1 MRGEYLILYT
11 TPEKLI
17 IWKHGI
23 IELTKTRKIVC
34 LAIDESHCVSEW
46 GHDFRPVYRNLSD
59 IRTWFSSCFTHDL
72 PMIALTATA
81 TPNIQKDIITNLK
94 LYQPFIVKSTFN
106 RPNLKYY
113 VKHRNNE
120 KDLVKVL
127 VECRREQLQQSGLD
141 LRTLAQTNLP
151 QFVSTLI
158 YVLTKKE
165 AETIMHNL
173 NEVKK
178 TIAELRDINVAFYHA
193 SMTNEERTRVHNGFA
208 GDKIN
213 VVVATIAFG
222 LGIHKPDIRLII
234 HYGIPKS
241 VESYYQQTGRAGRD
255 GLPAKCILLHRR
267 LDLARSYTIQMS
279 SNNNGVHDNS
289 ANSFSNPNQLV
300 NSIVAQIHTMSEYIS
315 CTKRCRRKFLLHYFN
330 DAIAANAI
338 DTFNCCDLCE
348 NYALKPNMECSINA
362 GKDVLLLL
370 QAIIDC
376 GQVYGIA
383 VPILMLH
390 GSHSKGLQRVRDY
403 SQFKTFSCGVHH
415 SEDWWKALAYQLATD
430 DENMITST
438 FAQAT
443 KGYGYEIFRVT
454 NKGMGYLA
462 SCHELYVDNMNK
474 SNGNAECIAGVG
486 VPLPYPLVP
495 SADLQEQIVT
505 ENKPTAGT
513 AHQYVVPE
521 SEFVFHHQL
530 SPSPLVADATTSS
543 LTLEQRSYLESCLN
557 KLRLQVAEKY
567 GFQPYQILSKQDI
580 LDLIS
585 HRPLHID
592 HLNGLS
598 GWGNAKIKQ
607 FGQDFIDELVHISQ
621 QHNYPTSLYVL
632 SYVEN
637 QQRLVAEGTNGS
649 EIMQE
654 SINATLLYQQQQR
667 VYCPYYLD
675 EHSNDG
681 MIDDVI
687 SVDGSAQ
694 INEIDRTY
702 DENHNVNTV
711 ASNENEEPFAFV
723 PNFSKYATNNKDN
736 DTIYRRTTSN
746 SHELIQ
752 KLDLWNGNGLL
763 GYHTIENDTTIIN
776 EENITNETINIKR
789 KSDTAA
795 ANAYRKLKLK
805 LCGIK

>member
-1 MRGEYLILYT
+1 MRGDYLILYT

-59 IRTWFSSCFTHDL
+59 IRTWFSSCFTHEL
-72 PMIALTATA
+72 PIIALTATA

-127 VECRREQLQQSGLD
+127 LECRREQLQQAGLD
-141 LRTLAQTNLP
+141 VGALRTATNVP
-151 QFVSTLI
+151 PFVSTLI

-165 AETIMHNL
+165 AETIVRNL
-173 NEVKK
+173 TEVTK
-178 TIAELRDINVAFYHA
+178 TIAELRDINVAYYHA
-193 SMTNEERTRVHNGFA
+193 SLTNEERSRVHNGFA
-208 GDKIN
+208 GDRIN
-213 VVVATIAFG
+213 IVVATIAFG

-279 SNNNGVHDNS
+279 SNNNSGHDVA
-289 ANSFSNPNQLV
+289 ANSFINPNQLV

-315 CTKRCRRKFLLHYFN
+315 CSKRCRRKFLLSYFN
-330 DAIAANAI
+330 DVVTANTSI
-338 DTFNCCDLCE
+338 DAFNCCDLCE
-348 NYALKPNMECSINA
+348 NFALKPSVECSINA
-362 GKDVLLLL
+362 GKDILLLL
-370 QAIIDC
+370 QAIIDS

-430 DENMITST
+430 DENMISST

-454 NKGMGYLA
+454 NKGTEYLA
-462 SCHELYVDNMNK
+462 SCHQLYVDHVNRN
-474 SNGNAECIAGVG
+474 NRNVECVAGVG
-486 VPLPYPLVP
+486 VPLPYPLIP
-495 SADLQEQIVT
+495 SVELQEQILL
-505 ENKPTAGT
+505 ENKPVTTA
-513 AHQYVVPE
+513 AQQSIV
-521 SEFVFHHQL
+521 SSSDFVFHHQL
-530 SPSPLVADATTSS
+530 PPPSSAIDATTAA
-543 LTLEQRSYLESCLN
+543 LTVEQRSYLESCLN

-592 HLNGLS
+592 QLNGLS

-607 FGQDFIDELVHISQ
+607 FGQEFIDELVHVSQ

-632 SYVEN
+632 SCIEN
-637 QQRLVAEGTNGS
+637 QQRLLIEGTSGS
-649 EIMQE
+649 AIMQE
-654 SINATLLYQQQQR
+654 TVNATLLQQQR
-667 VYCPYYLD
+667 VYRPYYLG
-675 EHSNDG
+675 EHSNEE
-681 MIDDVI
+681 VI
-687 SVDGSAQ
+687 EEDEVSIDGSAHA
-694 INEIDRTY
+694 NEVDETN
-702 DENHNVNTV
+702 DENYDHNT
-711 ASNENEEPFAFV
+711 SSSEYEESVAFV
-723 PNFSKYATNNKDN
+723 PTFSKYAVSSKDPYTVCRAGGN
-736 DTIYRRTTSN
+736 AD
-746 SHELIQ
+746 ELIQ

-763 GYHTIENDTTIIN
+763 GYHATESDPSGAK
-776 EENITNETINIKR
+776 EENNTKESMKIKR

-805 LCGIK
+805 FCGIK

>member
-120 KDLVKVL
+120 KDLVQVL
-127 VECRREQLQQSGLD
+127 VECRREQLQELGLD
-141 LRTLAQTNLP
+141 LRSLASTHLP

-165 AETIMHNL
+165 AETIVRNL

-178 TIAELRDINVAFYHA
+178 TIAEFRDTNVAFYHA

-208 GDKIN
+208 GDRIN
-213 VVVATIAFG
+213 IVVATIAFG

-255 GLPAKCILLHRR
+255 GLPAKCVLLHRR

-279 SNNNGVHDNS
+279 SNNNNVHD
-289 ANSFSNPNQLV
+289 NSFSNPHQLV
-300 NSIVAQIHTMSEYIS
+300 NSVVAQIHTMSEYIS

-330 DAIAANAI
+330 DTMAANATV
-338 DTFNCCDLCE
+338 DALNCCDLCE
-348 NYALKPNMECSINA
+348 SYALKPNMECSINA
-362 GKDVLLLL
+362 GLDILLLL
-370 QAIIDC
+370 QAIVDS

-430 DENMITST
+430 DENMITTT

-462 SCHELYVDNMNK
+462 SCHELYVNNMNK
-474 SNGNAECIAGVG
+474 NNGNVECIAGVG
-486 VPLPYPLVP
+486 VPLPYPLIP
-495 SADLQEQIVT
+495 SADLQEQILI

-513 AHQYVVPE
+513 AHQSMTRE
-521 SEFVFHHQL
+521 SEFMFHHQIP
-530 SPSPLVADATTSS
+530 PSSLVVDATTSS

-557 KLRLQVAEKY
+557 KLRLQVAEKH

-585 HRPLHID
+585 HRPLHAD
-592 HLNGLS
+592 HLIGLS

-607 FGQDFIDELVHISQ
+607 FGQDFVDELVHISQ

-637 QQRLVAEGTNGS
+637 QHRLVIEGTNGS

-654 SINATLLYQQQQR
+654 SINATLLHQQQQR
-667 VYCPYYLD
+667 VYCPYYLG
-675 EHSNDG
+675 EHSNDD
-681 MIDDVI
+681 MIEDVI
-687 SVDGSAQ
+687 SANGSDHSDD
-694 INEIDRTY
+694 IDRTH
-702 DENHNVNTV
+702 DENHKVNIV
-711 ASNENEEPFAFV
+711 ASYENEESYEFV

-736 DTIYRRTTSN
+736 DATYRRNNSN
-746 SHELIQ
+746 SHEFIQ
-752 KLDLWNGNGLL
+752 KLELWNGNGLR
-763 GYHTIENDTTIIN
+763 GYHTIENDSNVIN
-776 EENITNETINIKR
+776 EENITNKTINIKR

-795 ANAYRKLKLK
+795 ANTYRRLKLK
-805 LCGIK
+805 LCGIR